1 MSHTLTLEL
10 SDQTFTVLQRQ
21 AEAIGIAPE
30 SLVATFLEQR
40 FEQMLTLLMPEAEK
54 QAARSRF
61 EQHFGTL
68 GLGQSPDLDNESVDA
83 DLANE
88 YASTHET
95 FYL

>member
-10 SDQTFTVLQRQ
+10 NDQTFTVLQQQ
-21 AEAIGIAPE
+21 AEAIGVAPE
-30 SLVATFLEQR
+30 SLIATFLEQR
-40 FEQMLTLLMPEAEK
+40 FEHMLTLLTPEAEK

-68 GLGQSPDLDNESVDA
+68 ALEQVPDLSNESIDT

-95 FYL
+95 

>member
-10 SDQTFTVLQRQ
+10 SDQTFTALQQQ
-21 AEAIGIAPE
+21 AEAVGVAPE

-40 FEQMLTLLMPEAEK
+40 FEQMLTLLIPEAEK
-54 QAARSRF
+54 QAARARF
-61 EQHFGTL
+61 EQHFGVL
-68 GLGQSPDLDNESVDA
+68 DLEQAPDLDNESIDA

-95 FYL
+95 